1 MESLNNRGDNMG
13 LKDNKLI
20 YAIGHRLNLFRL
32 KFRFIPYSFKYFF
45 ADRKPKL
52 HINDR
57 NSTEKYLIFQR
68 VDFTGLMTHVF
79 LVMGWIKYSLE
90 NDYILLV
97 DTSKGNNP
105 YLEND
110 ENTWEVYYKQPMLN
124 EKVDKT
130 FIERIMKEENYSY
143 VPYSTRHGFRYSR
156 SVPRWLT
163 KVFKPKVLFPQ
174 DIDFCKDEESLKY
187 WEALY
192 HQYIFF
198 QSGIKKY
205 IEDEFQRVI
214 GSHGKILGVLIR
226 GAGYRKA
233 KPYMHHI
240 QPEMDSLIKKIDEFK
255 ENYQWDYI
263 YLATE
268 EEKYEELLKKQYP
281 GMILTNKRTYDK
293 DSPERHGHQAGL
305 EYLSSMHILSKCN
318 MLIAGLCGGSQA
330 AVLMN
335 QHQYEHVYLF
345 DIGKYQ

>member
-1 MESLNNRGDNMG
+1 MG

-20 YAIGHRLNLFRL
+20 YTIGHRLNLFRL
-32 KFRFIPYSFKYFF
+32 KFRFIPYSFKYVF

-97 DTSKGNNP
+97 DTSKENNP

-124 EKVDKT
+124 NKVDKT
-130 FIERIMKEENYSY
+130 FIELIMKEKNYSY
-143 VPYSTRHGFRYSR
+143 APYSTRHSLRYSR

-163 KVFKPKVLFPQ
+163 KAFEPKVLFPQ
-174 DIDFCKDEESLKY
+174 DIDFCRDEDALKY
-187 WEALY
+187 WETLY
-192 HQYIFF
+192 QQYIHL
-198 QSGIKKY
+198 QLETIKY
-205 IEDEFQRVI
+205 VEDEFQRVI
-214 GSHGKILGVLIR
+214 GSHGKVLGVLIR

-240 QPEMDSLIKKIDEFK
+240 QPEIEDVIKKIYEFK
-255 ENYQWDYI
+255 SEYHWDYI

-268 EEKYEELLKKQYP
+268 EEKYETILETQYP
-281 GMILTNKRTYDK
+281 GRILTNKRKYQVNAVVNK
-293 DSPERHGHQAGL
+293 GHLAGL
-305 EYLSSMHILSKCN
+305 EYLSSMYILSKCN